1 MKITKNS
8 FLLRFSLSLAMLLG
22 VFAGMKAENKIYI
35 KPFTL
40 DNYNTYMMPV
50 ELDLDEDL
58 GVNSFQFDI
67 KLPEQLQFA
76 GTKVEKV
83 LDRVS
88 ENDMSVRFNS
98 SNGRVMLFADGEGAT
113 VKGLNG
119 PVVLVPVVAAA
130 GSLEKNQQVTINLE
144 GVKLAHN
151 KPGTEIVE
159 GLPVTTEPTTVTLSS
174 VKIWGYTP
182 EANLVINPGKSGNLQ
197 VAISNNII
205 FRDFQAIVTLPAGFE
220 LGVADLSDRCDAN
233 TKIRT
238 KRLNDT
244 QYSLVAVNFDGVPC
258 FNGNDGV
265 VFTMPV
271 TMPADFTAET
281 AEVTIT
287 NWIFSD
293 GNDGMSTS
301 AIYPPAGKDEVKY
314 TIVNGGNAHA
324 TALEKVTELETALAE
339 AKTEIDTTCP
349 DVKDDFQGE
358 EIAEKIE
365 ALKGAIEEAY
375 ENGTLTAD
383 YNQVMAPADGIA
395 ADITALVAAAKDAQK
410 AFEDEGAAAAA
421 RQEAYDKAMAEVKTL
436 EDALAA
442 ALETIATDCP
452 DVKDNFKG
460 EAVAEQIANMKAAI
474 EAAMEDKTILEKYD
488 SLVAPKTAITAA
500 TEKLVADAQAAQAA
514 FAAEKALAEAKVNA
528 DAKAKE
534 LQAALAA
541 ALETIA
547 TECPDVK
554 DNFKGE
560 GIKQDI
566 TDLKTDILSAYV
578 DKTLAVNYET
588 VVTEPAAAIEAAI
601 AKLIEDAK
609 AAQTVVNDEAARV
622 AANKEAYETVVNT
635 LNDLQEVL
643 DETKQQLEAQ
653 YPDVDMT
660 AEIAAIEKEIA
671 DARAQADKD
680 YEAVATEGLF
690 DVEPYITI
698 VENVNNE
705 ITNLAVVAGDKKA
718 AEEARVAANQE
729 AYDLVIA
736 TLDQLTEALD
746 EAKQQLEAQYPGV
759 DMTEEIAAIEK
770 EIADAREDAAKA
782 FEAVATEGNF
792 DVEPFVATVENI
804 NNEITNLTAI
814 AAEKK
819 AQADEEARQAANRE
833 AYDATLAE
841 IAELQAELD
850 AMTTLV
856 AEKYPD
862 ADVSADIKAAQDA
875 IDALTAGAEAA
886 FEAVA
891 EEGTYEYTIDAD
903 SVKKLINDIEARA
916 QALGIEEITADML
929 GKDVKIY
936 NLQGV
941 RVNTPTTDAI
951 HVIVSNDGTVRK
963 VVIK

>member
-22 VFAGMKAENKIYI
+22 VFAGLKAENKIYI

-76 GTKVEKV
+76 GTKVEKA

-88 ENDMSVRFNS
+88 ENDMTVRFNT
-98 SNGRVMLFADGEGAT
+98 SNGCVMLFADGEGAT
-113 VKGLNG
+113 VKGLTG
-119 PVVLVPVVAAA
+119 PVVLVPVVAVP
-130 GSLEKNQQVTINLE
+130 GSLEKAQQLEITLE
-144 GVKLAHN
+144 GLKLGHN
-151 KPGTEIVE
+151 KPGTDIVE
-159 GLPVTTEPTTVTLSS
+159 GLPVTTQPTTVTLSS

-182 EANLVINPGKSGNLQ
+182 EATLTVNPGGTANLQ
-197 VAISNNII
+197 IAISNNII
-205 FRDFQAIVTLPAGFE
+205 FRDFQASITLPEGFE
-220 LGVADLSDRCDAN
+220 LGTAELSDRCDVN

-238 KRLNDT
+238 KRNT
-244 QYSLVAVNFDGVPC
+244 PTMYTIAAVNFEMVPC
-258 FNGNDGV
+258 FTGHEGV
-265 VFTMPV
+265 VFTLPV
-271 TMPADFTAET
+271 TIPADFAAET
-281 AEVTIT
+281 AEIVIS

-293 GNDGMSTS
+293 GNDGMNTS
-301 AIYPPAGKDEVKY
+301 AIYPPAGKEEVKF
-314 TIVNGGNAHA
+314 TIVNGANAHA
-324 TALEKVTELETALAE
+324 KALAE
-339 AKTEIDTTCP
+339 VKTLEDALAAALTEIGTTCP
-349 DVKDDFQGE
+349 DVKDDFTGA
-358 EIAEKIE
+358 EITAKIE
-365 ALKGAIEEAY
+365 ALKEAIETAY
-375 ENGTLTAD
+375 EDGSLTPD
-383 YNQVMAPADGIA
+383 YDQVMAPAAGIA
-395 ADITALVAAAKDAQK
+395 DEINALVADAKEAQK

-442 ALETIATDCP
+442 ALETIATECP

-460 EAVAEQIANMKAAI
+460 ETVAQQIADMKAAI
-474 EAAMEDKTILEKYD
+474 EAAMEDKTILEKYE
-488 SLVAPKTAITAA
+488 SLVAPKTAITEAIG
-500 TEKLVADAQAAQAA
+500 KLVADAQAAQTA
-514 FAAEKALAEAKVNA
+514 FNAEKALAEAKANA
-528 DAKAKE
+528 DAKVKE

-554 DNFKGE
+554 DNFKGDA
-560 GIKQDI
+560 IKQDI
-566 TDLKTDILSAYV
+566 TDLKTDILGAYV
-578 DKTLAVNYET
+578 DKTLATEYET
-588 VVTEPAAAIEAAI
+588 VVTEPATAIEAAI

-609 AAQTVVNDEAARV
+609 AAQTAYNDEEARV
-622 AANKEAYETVVNT
+622 AANKEAYDLVIAT
-635 LNDLQEVL
+635 LNQLQETL

-653 YPDVDMT
+653 YPDADMT

-680 YEAVATEGLF
+680 YQAVATEGLF
-690 DVEPYITI
+690 DTEPYIAI

-705 ITNLAVVAGDKKA
+705 IINLQ
-718 AEEARVAANQE
+718 VAAGEKQNESDRIAANKE

-736 TLDQLTEALD
+736 SLDQLREALD
-746 EAKQQLEAQYPGV
+746 ETKQQLDAQYPDI
-759 DMTEEIAAIEK
+759 DMAAEIAAIEK
-770 EIADAREDAAKA
+770 EIADAREQADKDY
-782 FEAVATEGNF
+782 EAVAEEGTFSTEPYA
-792 DVEPFVATVENI
+792 EIVENI
-804 NNEITNLTAI
+804 NNEIINLPMI
-814 AAEKK
+814 AADKK
-819 AQADEEARQAANRE
+819 AQADEEARQAANQA

-850 AMTTLV
+850 AMTILV
-856 AEKYPD
+856 AEQYPE
-862 ADVSADIKAAQDA
+862 ADVEAEIKIAQDA
-875 IDALTAGAEAA
+875 IDALTAGAQEA

-891 EEGTYEYTIDAD
+891 EEGTYEYTVDAD
-903 SVKKLINDIEARA
+903 SVKDLIKQIKDQAE
-916 QALGIEEITADML
+916 ALGIEEITADMI

-941 RVNTPTTDAI
+941 RVSTPTTDAI